1 MVTTRQSARNARQTG
16 NTLPGEVEEDAEPQP
31 THTTSLTPKELRLIH
46 QLCRFRSKNPHHSF
60 KPELERHLYR
70 FACFMPAPHALQT
83 PSAWNYASWRDPP
96 DAPLP
101 TAVTKA
107 LVLLSRHDAL
117 APIPAPSEPP
127 TPPALPQTQSPLF
140 SVLPPEIRSQIFE
153 LAVTLPTQNGKA
165 QVHCS
170 CGDHI
175 QIAMPAIAAVSRLV
189 RREVLPLFFRINNF
203 TFAPLRNCT
212 GQKISKSGTGKWLA
226 AMCSYLPS
234 MHQLTFEVRRRDKV
248 AGYYSSDILSVTIR
262 HDPQHNRWTT
272 TSHDDWSG
280 KDEADRQ
287 SLESDKSLLQQILVP
302 MLHQR
307 SRDHLTPAYLMWLM
321 EDLRMFYAGEKLK
334 PKYPPDQHW
343 NIGTCGSRPDVCRPP
358 DMYTRHLEHKYWI
371 QRPHW
376 VCSVGHW
383 LKLDEDGVFRC
394 ECEKA

>member
-1 MVTTRQSARNARQTG
+1 MVTTRQSVRDARQNG
-16 NTLPGEVEEDAEPQP
+16 NTLPEEKEEDAEPQP

-46 QLCRFRSKNPHHSF
+46 RLCRFQSKNPHHSF

-70 FACFMPAPHALQT
+70 FACFMPAPVTLRT

-101 TAVTKA
+101 RAVAKA
-107 LVLLSRHDAL
+107 HVLLSRPGAL
-117 APIPAPSEPP
+117 APIPAPPEPP
-127 TPPALPQTQSPLF
+127 MPPALPQNQSPLF

-153 LAVTLPTQNGKA
+153 LAVTLPMENGKV
-165 QVHCS
+165 QVHCG
-170 CGDHI
+170 CGDHV

-203 TFAPLRNCT
+203 SFAPLPDYI
-212 GQKISKSGTGKWLA
+212 GQKISESGMGKWLA
-226 AMCSYLPS
+226 AMRSHLPS

-248 AGYYSSDILSVTIR
+248 AGYDSRDILSVTIR

-272 TSHDDWSG
+272 TSDDDWSG

-287 SLESDKSLLQQILVP
+287 SLERDNALLQQILVP
-302 MLHQR
+302 MLHER
-307 SRDHLTPAYLMWLM
+307 SRDDLTPTYLIWLM
-321 EDLRMFYAGEKLK
+321 EDLRMFYAGEKLE
-334 PKYPPDQHW
+334 PKYPPDHHW
-343 NIGTCGSRPDVCRPP
+343 TIGTRGSRPDVDRPP
-358 DMYTRHLEHKYWI
+358 DMYTRHLEHEYWI

-376 VCSVGHW
+376 VCPVGHW
-383 LKLDEDGVFRC
+383 LELDADGVFRC